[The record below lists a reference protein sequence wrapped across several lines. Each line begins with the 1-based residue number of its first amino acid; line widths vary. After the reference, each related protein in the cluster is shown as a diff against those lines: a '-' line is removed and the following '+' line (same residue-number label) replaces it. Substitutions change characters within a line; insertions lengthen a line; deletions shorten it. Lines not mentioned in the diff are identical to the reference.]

1 MLEPTLFRSPSS
13 STRRRAAGQCGGA
26 TRVLSA
32 CLAVG
37 FALLAAAPA
46 AGAEIRGRVVTGAE
60 RAAVTGAAV
69 EVVGEEAST
78 RSADDGGFVLDAA
91 LPALLLVTHPLFEPA
106 TLRVEE
112 AGEVELRLDRRTA
125 FRETLLVQAQEI
137 GDRFSPES
145 IASAAFDPL
154 DVAFDPGS
162 VAEAVTSVAG
172 VVENG
177 QGGIFQ
183 TVSIRGVARQR
194 VLSLI
199 SGARLTSE
207 RRAGVSASF
216 LDPLLIGEIDVLRGP
231 ASTYYGSGA
240 LGGAIQLQPREF
252 ETLTASAGYQSQG
265 DENQLSV
272 GWGDRRWSL
281 GVARRA
287 ADDAEDADR
296 DRLFSR
302 FDQTSATLRRRAELG
317 TTSFDVLVVGGYG
330 TDLGKPNTELPE
342 RATRYPSERHLL
354 TRLAVSGGDRWR
366 LNAFVHPHDLET
378 EVTETE
384 TRELVDNETFDLGL
398 FFEHVLPFG
407 DRMSGRAGVDYF
419 GRRGVDAVETALDLA
434 SGDVTRSQTLDGA
447 SEDEASAFAVL
458 NWSWGR
464 TQLEVGGRLT
474 ALHQENDAPGLDGS
488 RSREAFTG
496 FVGLAAPLGDRVQ
509 VVVNAGTGLRF
520 PSLSEQ
526 FFSGATGRG
535 DVIGNEHLE
544 EESSFN
550 ADVGIRWF
558 GDRSYLGASV
568 FRNEIDD
575 YIDRAEIAPDVLT
588 FVNLLSGTIE
598 GVEVDG
604 FLDLRTGFPLRLEWA
619 GHVMDGESNE
629 GEPLADIPPA
639 GVRLGARAQP
649 GRFATHAEL
658 SWRDAKDDPGSGEK
672 AIGEAWIFGARLG
685 YELSDALEVW
695 IQGTNLLDDLY
706 FPSPDRRAAPAVGRS
721 VGVGVRYRR

>member
-1 MLEPTLFRSPSS
+1 MLEPALFRSAPP
-13 STRRRAAGQCGGA
+13 TRRGSRAALRPGSAVLRGLLLGA
-26 TRVLSA
+26 GFVL
-32 CLAVG
+32 V
-37 FALLAAAPA
+37 AAASA
-46 AGAEIRGRVVTGAE
+46 AGAEIRGRVVAGDRGTAVAGAE
-60 RAAVTGAAV
+60 VEAVGV
-69 EVVGEEAST
+69 EVRT
-78 RSADDGGFVLDAA
+78 RSGEDGAFALDAE

-112 AGEVELRLDRRTA
+112 AGEVELRLERRTA
-125 FRETLLVQAQEI
+125 FRETVLVQAEEI

-216 LDPLLIGEIDVLRGP
+216 LDPSLIGEVDVLRGP

-252 ETLTASAGYQSQG
+252 EALTASAGYQSQG
-265 DENQLSV
+265 DENHQSV

-281 GVARRA
+281 GLARRA
-287 ADDAEDADR
+287 AGDAEDADGAP
-296 DRLFSR
+296 LFSR
-302 FDQTSATLRRRAELG
+302 IDQTSATLRRRIDRG

-330 TDLGKPNTELPE
+330 TDLGKPNTEYPE
-342 RATRYPSERHLL
+342 RVTRYPSERHLL

-366 LNAFVHPHDLET
+366 INAFVHPHDLET
-378 EVTETE
+378 EVVEAGA
-384 TRELVDNETFDLGL
+384 RELVDNETFDLGL
-398 FFEHVLPFG
+398 FFEHVLPLG
-407 DRMSGRAGVDYF
+407 DRMSGRAGLDYF
-419 GRRGVDAVETALDLA
+419 GRRGVDAVETALDQA
-434 SGDVTRSQTLDGA
+434 AGGVTRSQTLDGA

-474 ALHQENDAPGLDGS
+474 SSRQENDVPGLDGS
-488 RSREAFTG
+488 RSREAATG

-526 FFSGATGRG
+526 FFTGTTGRG
-535 DVIGNEHLE
+535 DVIGNENLE

-550 ADVGIRWF
+550 ADVGVRWF
-558 GDRSYLGASV
+558 GDRSYLGASI

-604 FLDLRTGFPLRLEWA
+604 FLDLRTAFPLRLEWA
-619 GHVMDGESNE
+619 GHRMDGESNE

-639 GVRLGARAQP
+639 GLRFGARAQP
-649 GRFATHAEL
+649 GRFAAHAEL
-658 SWRDAKDDPGSGEK
+658 AWRDAKDDPGSGEK
-672 AIGEAWIFGARLG
+672 EIGEAWILGARLG
-685 YELSDALEVW
+685 YRLADAWEVW

-721 VGVGVRYRR
+721 VGLGVRYRR